1 MNSARSA
8 TSLIH
13 NNLPL
18 FLTVETVSKLLK
30 FVGVLLACG
39 IPTIA
44 GYLLLR
50 VAAENRVLDY
60 GIGTGIGTGTGGDEY
75 MIVIGVAIIVL
86 VSIAFAVIVCC
97 VVS

>member
-1 MNSARSA
+1 MDSARSA

-30 FVGVLLACG
+30 FVGVLLSCG

-50 VAAENRVLDY
+50 VAAENKVLDY
-60 GIGTGIGTGTGGDEY
+60 GIGIGTGTGGDEY